1 MKKWLPNLL
10 LVWSLILCAL
20 IAVQWFREAKLRGEL
35 QAQHEA
41 VVKGGEKFK
50 ELEGK
55 HKLLE
60 NEIKRLDGVKV
71 ELTEQ
76 SQKNSQEVVALR
88 RSLAEAEQKGE
99 RAEKQSE
106 VYKKALE
113 QANASIERQN
123 KEMERQ
129 NEDVKKQN
137 EAIKQANAA
146 ILQQNQ
152 TIEAMG
158 KERNEIVER
167 YNKLVKEYEDV
178 VKRLEEATADPKAK
192 KKE

>member
-10 LVWSLILCAL
+10 LVWSLILCGL
-20 IAVQWFREAKLRGEL
+20 ITVQWFREAKLRGEL
-35 QAQHEA
+35 QAQHDA
-41 VVKGGEKFK
+41 VVKGDEKFK

-71 ELTEQ
+71 ELTDA
-76 SQKNSQEVVALR
+76 SKKTSQEVFTLR
-88 RSLAEAEQKGE
+88 RSLAEAEQKGN

-106 VYKKALE
+106 AYKKALE

-129 NEDVKKQN
+129 NEDIKKQN
-137 EAIKQANAA
+137 EGMKQANAA
-146 ILQQNQ
+146 ITQQNK
-152 TIEAMG
+152 TIETMG
-158 KERNEIVER
+158 KERNEIVEK

>member
-10 LVWSLILCAL
+10 LVWAIMLCAL
-20 IAVQWFREAKLRGEL
+20 IAAQWFREAKLRGEL
-35 QAQHEA
+35 QAQHDA
-41 VVKGGEKFK
+41 VVKGDEKFK

-60 NEIKRLDGVKV
+60 SEIKRLDGVKV

-76 SQKNSQEVVALR
+76 LKKDSQEVFTLR
-88 RSLAEAEQKGE
+88 RSLAEAEQKGK
-99 RAEKQSE
+99 RAEMQSE
-106 VYKKALE
+106 VYKKALDL
-113 QANASIERQN
+113 ANASIERQN
-123 KEMERQ
+123 QEMARQ

-146 ILQQNQ
+146 IVQQNQ
-152 TIEAMG
+152 AIEAMG
-158 KERNEIVER
+158 KERNEIVEK

-178 VKRLEEATADPKAK
+178 VKRLEEATAEPKGK
-192 KKE
+192 K